1 MIKYLDRRDKVI
13 LTIALNPAV
22 VRTIN
27 VEGFQIDQS
36 NEANQDALSVGDCGI
51 YSAYIVKLLQ
61 GDPYVMGI
69 SGGIGGRYIKN
80 FLDKNKI
87 KTDFLQVDHET
98 KTHLFIHDSI
108 HDTTTKI
115 LSHNNQLTQR
125 DFINIK
131 HRIYHHIKETE
142 LITLTGDDS
151 WSAEFIRDLNSM
163 TKNAIRIITAV
174 EGDSF
179 KACVNERVY
188 ASVMDLDNLK
198 ALGFDFPEDI
208 DSFERIRNFRR
219 EHKMK
224 YLVIK
229 GQYEIIGFAKNKI
242 CKVNYHAKDSIYP
255 IVKSMILGGLSIGI
269 KRNYSFE
276 TMIKLMGAIANNC
289 SADEYPFVIRRNE
302 IDRGMKHSKLYEI
315 YNQRNGYTIEGV

>member
-98 KTHLFIHDSI
+98 KTHLLIHDSI

-163 TKNAIRIITAV
+163 TKNSIRIITAV

-179 KACVNERVY
+179 TACVNERVY

-198 ALGFDFPEDI
+198 ALGFDFPEDV
-208 DSFERIRNFRR
+208 DSYERIRNFRR
-219 EHKMK
+219 EHKIK

-289 SADEYPFVIRRNE
+289 SSDEYPFVIRRNE